1 MALNKFDQFLVDSVE
16 ANPEGCRVIV
26 DYSPEK
32 GTMRVPPDVFNR
44 MKEFADMVNNER
56 MIFNAA
62 S

>member
-1 MALNKFDQFLVDSVE
+1 
-16 ANPEGCRVIV
+16 
-26 DYSPEK
+26 
-32 GTMRVPPDVFNR
+32 MRVPPDVFNR

>member
-1 MALNKFDQFLVDSVE
+1 VDSVE

-26 DYSPEK
+26 DYSLEK